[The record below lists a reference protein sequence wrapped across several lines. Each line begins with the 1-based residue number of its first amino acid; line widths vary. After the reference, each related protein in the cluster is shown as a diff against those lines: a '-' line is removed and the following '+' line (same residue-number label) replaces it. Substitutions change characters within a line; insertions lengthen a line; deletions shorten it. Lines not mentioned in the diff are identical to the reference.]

1 MKKTIYYWSPCL
13 TNVGTVKSTL
23 NSAIS
28 FAKYDNN
35 LDVRILNVFGEWT
48 SHKKYL
54 ENNGVKVE
62 NLFLNYRKIIPK
74 YGFVQSRISY
84 ILISILSFIPL
95 LIFLKRNKIDYFVIH
110 LITSLPLILFNL
122 FKFRTKLILRISG
135 YPKLNLVRKKL
146 WSLSKNR
153 VYKVTCPSKELS
165 ESLKRKKIFFD
176 NQIYLLPDAILSIKD
191 FIFKKNDSKKSE
203 NLETFDNFFL
213 SIGRFTKQKNY
224 FYLIEEFKKFCII
237 YPNEKLIIIGEGE
250 LKSSVQKK
258 IIKEKLTKN
267 IFIFG
272 PTDNVYQYMLK
283 SKAFILPSL
292 WEEVGF
298 VIVESALSNTLVIS
312 SDCPNGPSEFL
323 NYGNGGILFQNNKQ
337 NALLEKLKFFI
348 ENENSFHNAKLSAKK
363 NCKNYTLFN
372 HYKNFENL
380 LNENKI

>member
-146 WSLSKNR
+146 WSLSKKR

-348 ENENSFHNAKLSAKK
+348 ENENSFHNAKLLAKK

>member
-146 WSLSKNR
+146 WSLSKKR